1 MQEGKKKCDA
11 CACKC
16 FSMVHSVE
24 ITDTVLLPSVLLI
37 TAFVGIVR
45 EVGLAVGLF

>member
-1 MQEGKKKCDA
+1 
-11 CACKC
+11 
-16 FSMVHSVE
+16 MVHSVE